1 MKKGF
6 VSILK
11 GTFLVSDDAPRNWLF
26 LVFISALATLMI
38 ASSHAADRKVH
49 EIAELNKEVQE
60 LRSEFVHTRSKVQR
74 LKLESVIRDRVKVS
88 GLVPAT
94 IPPQK
99 IIVHSNR

>member
-11 GTFLVSDDAPRNWLF
+11 GTFLVSDDAPKNWLF
-26 LVFISALATLMI
+26 LVFVSALATLMI

-49 EIAELNKEVQE
+49 DIAKLNAQVQE

-74 LKLESVIRDRVKVS
+74 LKLESVIRDRVEAT
-88 GLVPAT
+88 GLGPAT
-94 IPPQK
+94 TPPRK
-99 IIVHSNR
+99 IIVQSKP

>member
-11 GTFLVSDDAPRNWLF
+11 GTFLVSDDAPKNWLF

-38 ASSHAADRKVH
+38 AGSHAADRKVH

-60 LRSEFVHTRSKVQR
+60 LRSEFVHTRSRVQR
-74 LKLESVIRDRVKVS
+74 LKLESVIRERVKVA
-88 GLVPAT
+88 GLVPAST
-94 IPPQK
+94 PPRK
-99 IIVHSNR
+99 IIVHSKP